1 MRNWLQ
7 EEKILIIKFGG
18 LGDIILSLDA
28 IFSIYSHHKNN
39 KIILL
44 TEQPFETILA
54 KTGFF
59 EEVLIIKRSLF
70 YFQDINQI
78 RKKTSSFSFSHVYDL
93 QTSRRSSYYLK
104 YFFEKGSITN
114 GIGKYAKLSHLNS
127 RRNFMHTIDRQKEQ
141 MELSNIKFSMM
152 DDYNWLCE
160 KNIDI
165 PDSKFALIVPGG
177 SKSRTN
183 KRIPKLLY
191 EKIIKFLLKKKI
203 KPILI
208 GSLDDKKICSQLSL
222 ISKEILNLCTQTS
235 IGQLFFLAKHS
246 FFSIGNDT
254 GPMHIIARA
263 NKKTLVF
270 FTKFS
275 DPKLCEPTGKNVEI
289 LQYSNDNSDF
299 FLTIKKSLQKFI

>member
-1 MRNWLQ
+1 MR

-28 IFSIYSHHKNN
+28 IFSIYSHHKNS
-39 KIILL
+39 KIVLL
-44 TEQPFETILA
+44 TEEPFKGILT

-70 YFQDINQI
+70 YLIDIKQI
-78 RKKTSSFSFSHVYDL
+78 RKKTLNYNFSHVYDL

-104 YFFEKGSITN
+104 YFLNQGSITN
-114 GIGKYAKLSHLNS
+114 GIGEYAKLKHLNV

-141 MELSNIKFSMM
+141 MELSNIKFSTM
-152 DDYNWLCE
+152 DDYDWLCD

-165 PDSKFALIVPGG
+165 PNFKFALIVPGG
-177 SKSRTN
+177 SKSRPY
-183 KRIPKLLY
+183 KRIPRFIY
-191 EKIIKFLLKKKI
+191 EQIIKFLLKKKI

-208 GSLDDKKICSQLSL
+208 GSLADKKICLQLSL
-222 ISKEILNLCTQTS
+222 ISKEILNLCTATS
-235 IGQLFFLAKHS
+235 IGQIFSLAKHS
-246 FFSIGNDT
+246 VLSVGNDT

-275 DPKLCEPTGKNVEI
+275 DPTLCKPTGRNVEI
-289 LQYSNDNSDF
+289 FKYHNNSDF
-299 FLTIKKSLQKFI
+299 FLTIKKSLQKCI

>member
-1 MRNWLQ
+1 MQ

-28 IFSIYSHHKNN
+28 IFSIYCHHKNN
-39 KIILL
+39 KIVLI
-44 TEQPFETILA
+44 TEKPFKSIFT

-70 YFQDINQI
+70 YLFDIRQI
-78 RKKTSSFSFSHVYDL
+78 RKKTISYNFSHVYDL

-104 YFFEKGSITN
+104 YFFKRGSITN
-114 GIGKYAKLSHLNS
+114 GIGKYAKLNHLNP

-141 MELSNIKFSMM
+141 MELSNIKFSLM
-152 DDYNWLCE
+152 DNYDWLCD

-165 PDSKFALIVPGG
+165 PTSKFALIVPGG
-177 SKSRTN
+177 SKRRPY
-183 KRIPKLLY
+183 KRIPKLIY

-208 GSLDDKKICSQLSL
+208 GSLDDRKICSQLSL
-222 ISKEILNLCTQTS
+222 ISKEILNLCTLTS
-235 IGQLFFLAKHS
+235 ISQIFFLAKHS
-246 FFSIGNDT
+246 SFSVGNDT

-263 NKKTLVF
+263 NKKTVVF

-275 DPKLCEPTGKNVEI
+275 DPKLCKPTGKDVEI
-289 LQYSNDNSDF
+289 LKYPSNKSDF
-299 FLTIKKSLQKFI
+299 FFTIKKSLQKFI